1 MIRSGHILTIFLF
14 ANALVLQVI
23 GQLPNYH
30 VQFFD
35 ETTGIRTGNFQ
46 RIDMTKDQDNFLWIL
61 QTTTVQ
67 RFDGKQVND
76 YSFNEN
82 LVSILCDLQGRIW
95 VSTEKKVYRF
105 HPKKKKFEPIFS
117 AAPKEVIGKIFQFRD
132 TEVWLQTSSGF
143 FEFDQQHQAFNSMLK
158 EVPES
163 HRMLVKNFAWFKN
176 VLFFQYFDTLYS
188 YNIKTG
194 VKKSLRKAPGID
206 LFSFSEDLVIS
217 TNWTF
222 YSYWHDFE
230 KGKTYP
236 VLIPSLHSNGANFI
250 KDVKQLN
257 EETFIVGAQHGVFEY
272 NLSLDRFQKLSY
284 YRAGRLLINDVMI
297 QSIYIDAERK
307 VWLGFPEG
315 IAHYD
320 HFYETIGLMRN
331 NDPDKIGSWTNT
343 ATNFAEDRKGNI
355 WFVNGNGFAKW
366 DLFTNQ
372 ITSFP
377 PVADAL
383 DRLSHLSVRGIVYDG
398 KYIILGPTDKGLW
411 LYEPETKKYHRPV
424 YPSGEEGEKIKYAS
438 ENDFVDQ
445 IRTLHNGDHVI
456 AGRDSLYL
464 LDGKTYRLNFINYT
478 AKPENSNVVFQDSHQ
493 RIWIGTNLSLHCLD
507 SNMHVLFPPK
517 KSLGT
522 LRSITNW
529 NQNEILV
536 SGSLGIFRVTI
547 RMDTI
552 YSEIFHPFFKNT
564 SVNLVYK
571 DRNGKVWAGTSLGLY
586 RVDSATKKIELFD
599 YANNVQ
605 GNGFNFDAYFR
616 SKTGFL
622 FLGGV
627 NGINYFI
634 PEKIAPLDPF
644 LKVSIQKIRVNDND
658 SSYTTAS
665 AFTLDP
671 RQRSIEVSFAAP
683 YFLNANK
690 VKYRYRL
697 EGHNDEWKNIG
708 GNTSVLFTSLPSGTF
723 IFHVAASIDNV
734 NWFESNEKIFFS
746 IRLSFWKTWWFI
758 GLLILFSG
766 SVLYAIYRYQ
776 LYKRLEVERFRLRVS
791 RDLHDDIGSTL
802 SSINILAKSSLSRS
816 TKEQKDSNLLL
827 HKIQHQSQK
836 MLDAM
841 DDLIWNTKPEND
853 SVESL
858 TVRMREYGSEVLEA
872 SSIRF
877 TLDCPETL
885 NDLKLTMEQ
894 RKNIYLIFKEAVNN
908 LAKYSSGTHAKI
920 AFQSTKNLLI
930 MTIHDDGVGFNNSSG
945 KNGNGLEN
953 MKTRAAE
960 LKAHLDIISHNGSGT
975 TIRLELRV

>member
-1 MIRSGHILTIFLF
+1 MIRSRYILTIFLF

-35 ETTGIRTGNFQ
+35 ETTGIHTGNFLG
-46 RIDMTKDQDNFLWIL
+46 IDMTKDQDNFLWIL
-61 QTTTVQ
+61 QTRTVQ
-67 RFDGKQVND
+67 RFDGKRVDN
-76 YSFNEN
+76 YYFNEN
-82 LVSILCDLQGRIW
+82 LASILCDFHGRIW
-95 VSTEKKVYRF
+95 VSTEKKVYKF
-105 HPKKKKFEPIFS
+105 HPKKKWFEPVFS
-117 AAPKEVIGKIFQFRD
+117 PGPKESVGKVFQFQD
-132 TEVWLQTSSGF
+132 TAVWLHTSSGF
-143 FEFDQQHQAFNSMLK
+143 FEFDQRHQVFTRRL
-158 EVPES
+158 EGVPES
-163 HRMLVKNFAWFKN
+163 RNISLRNFAYFKN
-176 VLFFQYFDTLYS
+176 VLFFQYFDTLYK

-194 VKKSLRKAPGID
+194 VKKGLPKTPGID
-206 LFSFSEDLVIS
+206 LFSLSEDRVIS
-217 TNWTF
+217 TNWAF

-230 KGKTYP
+230 KEKTYP

-257 EETFIVGAQHGVFEY
+257 EETFIVGARHGIFEY
-272 NLSLDRFQKLSY
+272 NLIQDRFQKLSY
-284 YRAGRLLINDVMI
+284 YRAGRLLINDIML

-320 HFYETIGLMRN
+320 HFYEAIGLMRN
-331 NDPDKIGSWTNT
+331 NDPDKISSWANT

-355 WFVNGNGFAKW
+355 WFTNANGFAKW
-366 DLFTNQ
+366 DMTTNQ
-372 ITSFP
+372 IISFP
-377 PVADAL
+377 PVAGAV

-411 LYEPETKKYHRPV
+411 LYEPETKKFYRPV
-424 YPSGEEGEKIKYAS
+424 YPGGGEGEKIKYAS
-438 ENDFVDQ
+438 EHDFVDQ
-445 IRTLHNGDHVI
+445 IRTLHNGNHVI

-478 AKPENSNVVFQDSHQ
+478 AKPENPNVVFQDSYQ
-493 RIWIGTNLSLHCLD
+493 RIWIGTNLGLHCLD
-507 SNMHVLFPPK
+507 STLHILFPPK
-517 KSLGT
+517 RSLGT

-529 NQNEILV
+529 NQDEILV
-536 SGSLGIFRVTI
+536 SGSLGIFRVAI

-571 DRNGKVWAGTSLGLY
+571 DRTGKVWAGTSLGLY

-605 GNGFNFDAYFR
+605 GNEFNFDACFR
-616 SKTGFL
+616 SRTGFL

-634 PEKIAPLDPF
+634 PEKIPPLDPF
-644 LKVSIQKIRVNDND
+644 LKVAIQKIRVNDND

-665 AFTLDP
+665 AFSLDP
-671 RQRSIEVSFAAP
+671 RQRSMEISFAAP

-697 EGHNDEWKNIG
+697 EGYNDEWKDIG
-708 GNTSVLFTSLPSGTF
+708 GNTSVLFTSLPAGTY

-734 NWFESNEKIFFS
+734 NWFESKEKIFFS
-746 IRLSFWKTWWFI
+746 IKLSFWKSWWFI
-758 GLLILFSG
+758 ALLILISTA
-766 SVLYAIYRYQ
+766 VMYAIYRYK

-802 SSINILAKSSLSRS
+802 SSINILAKSSLSQR
-816 TKEQKDSNLLL
+816 TKEHKDNNLLL

-841 DDLIWNTKPEND
+841 DDLIWNTKPGHD

-872 SSIRF
+872 SAINF
-877 TLDCPETL
+877 TLDCPDSL
-885 NDLKLTMEQ
+885 NNLKLTMEQ
-894 RKNIYLIFKEAVNN
+894 RKNIYLIFKEALNN
-908 LAKYSSGTHAKI
+908 LAKYSCSRNAKI
-920 AFQSTKNLLI
+920 DFQSAKHLLI
-930 MTIHDDGVGFNNSSG
+930 MTIQDDGVGFTKLPG

-953 MKTRAAE
+953 MKARAAE
-960 LKAHLDIISHNGSGT
+960 MKAQLDIISYKGSGT
-975 TIRLELRV
+975 TIRLELPL